1 MLRAY
6 KQRTCSKERPSV
18 TGALVPQK
26 APISA
31 QVVAETHKQSQPA
44 GLPRRRKKSRARPA
58 AVAVKTTAQLG
69 RVPSLLI
76 FKSPQCRKPGPA
88 NAQQQA
94 PSHSP
99 FGCNHDGYNNQ
110 MGRDNSHIQPS

>member
-6 KQRTCSKERPSV
+6 KQRTYSKKRPPV
-18 TGALVPQK
+18 TGALLPPK
-26 APISA
+26 ALISA
-31 QVVAETHKQSQPA
+31 PVVAENHKKSQPA

-58 AVAVKTTAQLG
+58 VVAVESTAQLG

-76 FKSPQCRKPGPA
+76 FKSPQCRKPGSG

-94 PSHSP
+94 PFYSP